1 MGSAWASLSKPFSGF
16 GKPFWIF
23 LFSENLYDCGLYIF
37 VLLYNLYLLD
47 LGYREDFLGWMSSAM
62 TAGSIAGT
70 IPAAFIA
77 RLFGLKRVMIFGSA
91 SVACLCVV
99 RTLVPGRPA
108 LLGAAF
114 AMGVI
119 SAIWAVSLVPVVAAL
134 TSEKDRPLGY
144 SLWTGWGVGLG
155 VLCGAVAGF
164 LPGWTGGK
172 RPALLWGAFVAFL
185 SPWVLLRL
193 QLGKADHGERRVF
206 PRGPFVIRYLAA
218 YTVFHFAIGMFNPFF
233 SAYFSRQLHMPVSR
247 IGVVFSGAQLATLVA
262 LLLAPAVL
270 RKFGTVAGIA
280 GMQLGMAASLALLA
294 TGPPAI
300 AAGVL
305 YAAYMSFQV
314 MTEPGVFTMLMGRVD
329 PAERAGASALNFFAM
344 NAPQAAA
351 AGIAGVAVTRFG
363 YQVVLGA
370 AAAIAA
376 VAAFLFWRLLSA
388 RTAAP

>member
-1 MGSAWASLSKPFSGF
+1 MLKPLAGF
-16 GKPFWIF
+16 GRPFWIF

-47 LGYREDFLGWMSSAM
+47 LGYREDFLGWMTSAM
-62 TAGSIAGT
+62 TAGSIVGT
-70 IPAAFIA
+70 LPAAFIA
-77 RLFGLKRVMIFGSA
+77 RRFGMKRVLIFGSA

-99 RTLVPGRPA
+99 RATVPGRPA
-108 LLGAAF
+108 LLAAAF
-114 AMGVI
+114 AMGLI

-134 TSEKDRPLGY
+134 TSEKNRPLGY

-155 VLCGAVAGF
+155 VLCGALAGW
-164 LPGWTGGK
+164 LPGPMGGK
-172 RPALLWGAFVAFL
+172 RPALLLGALIAFL

-193 QLGKADHGERRVF
+193 ELGKPESVERRIF
-206 PRGPFVIRYLAA
+206 PRGPFIVRYLAA

-233 SAYFSRQLHMPVSR
+233 SAYFSRQLHMPVGR

-262 LLLAPAVL
+262 LLLAPSL
-270 RKFGTVAGIA
+270 MRRFGTVKGIA
-280 GMQLGMAASLALLA
+280 GMQLGMAGALALLA

-300 AAGVL
+300 AAGFL

-314 MTEPGVFTMLMGRVD
+314 MTEPGVFTMLMGKVD
-329 PAERAGASALNFFAM
+329 PAERAGASAMNFFAM

-351 AGIAGVAVTRFG
+351 SGIAGVAVTQFG
-363 YQVVLGA
+363 YQWVLAA

-376 VAAFLFWRLLSA
+376 TAAFLFWRLLSA
-388 RTAAP
+388 RT